1 MSRGGVLVWLFL
13 LAAGPGL
20 GEVTLSLGERD
31 GQPIYVFENEYLR
44 SEIAHTRGRSPLSY
58 FDKISGV
65 EQLRQL
71 EPLDRNHGRH
81 YSHGGVAECV
91 PWTGGSPYMGYLWT
105 QPWEMTARTHDRR
118 AELVG
123 EVTFPYAD
131 PVTGRLCELRFEK
144 RMTAYEGSTRL
155 KMDYRIEN
163 VGERR
168 ARFQHCVH
176 GSPCVGGEC
185 DEGDYFYAPGARC
198 WVAWSGL
205 LPQYEIPDESWFKWP
220 IPEAIDFRPGGEGGL
235 QLFVPASWGV
245 VGDDKTREVMAMV
258 SSPVLAG
265 GEEIPVYMG
274 YTRGEKTYYLE
285 PSITRHISNQAER
298 WEREGYSV
306 DLERGE
312 ACVYTVDMAMFHG
325 ISKEQVRSVHALT
338 GDYVLLEEPRLGSGD
353 GAAAVEIVL
362 GVSGDARVILR
373 QAAGGPALLE
383 RDLRPGEVARIS
395 EKVPL
400 PEGVGELVLVLQN
413 AAGEQ
418 VLARGDGE

>member
-13 LAAGPGL
+13 LAAGPSL

-185 DEGDYFYAPGARC
+185 DEGDYFYAPGTRC

-205 LPQYEIPDESWFKWP
+205 LPQYEIPDESWHSWP
-220 IPEAIDFRPGGEGGL
+220 IPEAIDFRPGGEGACSSSCRPRG
-235 QLFVPASWGV
+235 ASWA
-245 VGDDKTREVMAMV
+245 T
-258 SSPVLAG
+258 
-265 GEEIPVYMG
+265 
-274 YTRGEKTYYLE
+274 T
-285 PSITRHISNQAER
+285 
-298 WEREGYSV
+298 
-306 DLERGE
+306 
-312 ACVYTVDMAMFHG
+312 
-325 ISKEQVRSVHALT
+325 
-338 GDYVLLEEPRLGSGD
+338 
-353 GAAAVEIVL
+353 
-362 GVSGDARVILR
+362 
-373 QAAGGPALLE
+373 
-383 RDLRPGEVARIS
+383 RPGR
-395 EKVPL
+395 
-400 PEGVGELVLVLQN
+400 
-413 AAGEQ
+413 
-418 VLARGDGE
+418 